1 MAEIWEVIEAFADG
15 EPVDPGEL
23 KDALSAEAGRE
34 HLIELLALRG
44 VMGSSG
50 ASRPVTLTT
59 RRRPLASRLVQVTA
73 AAALVVLS
81 VAGGYLAGRRADTPA
96 QPQPPP
102 QAFTGGAVLDP
113 SAPPAPTRVIRLEHG
128 VDWDERKGGN

>member
-1 MAEIWEVIEAFADG
+1 MAEIWEVIETFADG

-23 KDALSAEAGRE
+23 KDALSVEAGRE
-34 HLIELLALRG
+34 HLIEVLALRG
-44 VMGSSG
+44 VMGSPG
-50 ASRPVTLTT
+50 ASRPVTLAT
-59 RRRPLASRLVQVTA
+59 RRRPIGSRWLQVAA

-96 QPQPPP
+96 QPPP
-102 QAFTGGAVLDP
+102 QAVTGGAALDP
-113 SAPPAPTRVIRLEHG
+113 GAPPAPTRVIRLEHG